1 MGQLSRV
8 TWEHYSNQ
16 HLFTCQ
22 NCKPDRG
29 YPAPH
34 GWYITMPDSCAYQ
47 SDASPCSLNSLASG
61 GAGQELL
68 STLTT
73 MNFSI
78 PERSSGDAGH
88 STMSKRTL
96 NVLLSERVK
105 VINFGEGK
113 GKKIC

>member
-1 MGQLSRV
+1 
-8 TWEHYSNQ
+8 
-16 HLFTCQ
+16 
-22 NCKPDRG
+22 
-29 YPAPH
+29 
-34 GWYITMPDSCAYQ
+34 
-47 SDASPCSLNSLASG
+47 
-61 GAGQELL
+61 
-68 STLTT
+68 